1 MARRIELDST
11 VFQVPIFPRMATGLI
26 FFTFFFLFLF
36 LFVAVLGGVIGGSL
50 AANNYI
56 GKGVHVPDIPEASNR
71 IIVDFAEALLR
82 KMDIGFVATVSA
94 EDDPTYK
101 PTRGVMAAVDT
112 QLRNSKSS
120 VQGVRTVPNLPAHM
134 HIKNMEVH
142 GFMRRQGVGQA
153 LLDRIEAY
161 AKEETD
167 AQALT
172 LYVKVMTRTWNVQ
185 DLCDEN
191 FFASTH
197 VD

>member
-1 MARRIELDST
+1 MLL
-11 VFQVPIFPRMATGLI
+11 P
-26 FFTFFFLFLF
+26 FFFRSFP
-36 LFVAVLGGVIGGSL
+36 FVAVIGGVIGGSL

-82 KMDIGFVATVSA
+82 KMDVGFVATVSA

-120 VQGVRTVPNLPAHM
+120 VQGVRTVPNLPAHL

-161 AKEETD
+161 AREETD

-172 LYVKVMTRTWNVQ
+172 LYVCSHDNSRER
-185 DLCDEN
+185 L
-191 FFASTH
+191 ASTL